1 MTHIKYMTLPNIVR
15 LPPKISSFFHPFA
28 GPISITIDAP
38 DLKLG
43 HNVAGTI
50 YYILKRTNMAWNTLG
65 HHLPHRFPLFISH
78 NYRTSE
84 DIYMNT
90 IYKIL
95 KWLDLTDIL
104 PTNRFEK
111 TASLFIS
118 IWTSTITLTPSALV
132 VKSPFSKTRHSFV
145 I

>member
-1 MTHIKYMTLPNIVR
+1 
-15 LPPKISSFFHPFA
+15 
-28 GPISITIDAP
+28 
-38 DLKLG
+38 
-43 HNVAGTI
+43 
-50 YYILKRTNMAWNTLG
+50 LKRTNMAWNTLG

-111 TASLFIS
+111 TESLFIS

>member
-28 GPISITIDAP
+28 GPISRTIDDP

-43 HNVAGTI
+43 HNFAGTI

-65 HHLPHRFPLFISH
+65 HNLPHQFHLFISH

-90 IYKIL
+90 IYKTL
-95 KWLDLTDIL
+95 KWLDLTDII
-104 PTNRFEK
+104 PTNWFEE

-118 IWTSTITLTPSALV
+118 IWTSTITLTPSALA